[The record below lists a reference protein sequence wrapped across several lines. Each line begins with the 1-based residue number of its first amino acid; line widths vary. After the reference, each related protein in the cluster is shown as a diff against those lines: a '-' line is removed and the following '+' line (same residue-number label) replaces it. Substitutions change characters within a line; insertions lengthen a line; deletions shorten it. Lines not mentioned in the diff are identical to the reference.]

1 MNQQKTLLQQRT
13 VAQVMESR
21 ATSDG
26 DGVKIRR
33 VAGFNHKAFSPF
45 LMIDELKSDEKVDYV
60 GGFPP
65 HPHRGIE
72 TLTYMMQGHFQ
83 HKDHMGNVG
92 ELRNGGAQWMAA
104 GRGVIHSEMPMM
116 DDGQLHGFQIWINQ
130 PARDKMKPAKYQDYQ
145 PETIT
150 ELESENSGLLRVIS
164 GKLLANEQ
172 ALEGPLMAT
181 GVATSVADWRAK
193 IGDSVTISLPR
204 EFNQLIY
211 VYRGEVDIQ
220 GKRVSQG
227 QVALMSQGEATK
239 LTAQKETGLLIL
251 SGQPIN
257 EPVVHYGPFVMNSM
271 EEIEQAIQDYNAGLF
286 STY

>member
-1 MNQQKTLLQQRT
+1 
-13 VAQVMESR
+13 
-21 ATSDG
+21 
-26 DGVKIRR
+26 
-33 VAGFNHKAFSPF
+33 
-45 LMIDELKSDEKVDYV
+45 
-60 GGFPP
+60 
-65 HPHRGIE
+65 
-72 TLTYMMQGHFQ
+72 
-83 HKDHMGNVG
+83 
-92 ELRNGGAQWMAA
+92 
-104 GRGVIHSEMPMM
+104 
-116 DDGQLHGFQIWINQ
+116 
-130 PARDKMKPAKYQDYQ
+130 
-145 PETIT
+145 
-150 ELESENSGLLRVIS
+150 
-164 GKLLANEQ
+164 
-172 ALEGPLMAT
+172 MAT